1 MLMGIA
7 QQHQSIKTSLVN
19 VNIFTTLVLRANQK
33 YTSTLTA
40 HNSSSSSFS
49 SFQLLALYPQVHV
62 G

>member
-19 VNIFTTLVLRANQK
+19 INIFTTLVLRANQK

-40 HNSSSSSFS
+40 HNSSSSSS